1 MSAARGQ
8 RLPVAEPQPAGMRR
22 AAAVR
27 RPARA
32 RLAWV
37 LMAAALLA
45 ATPAMAGAA
54 PAASM
59 TPAATASANARLV
72 RGAFAA
78 WAAGTGSVF
87 DLLHE
92 DVVWT
97 VAGTSPVSGTYASR
111 QDFLDR
117 AAQPITARLATP
129 IVPELRDLVVQG
141 DTVVALFDGTATARD
156 GSAYRNTYAWHMVLE
171 GGRIVR
177 VTAFLDTW
185 ALEQLLQG

>member
-1 MSAARGQ
+1 MSAATAGRDARGA
-8 RLPVAEPQPAGMRR
+8 RPDNRPRPRSRWAGVALAAGLLTAAPLALARPAVAVVSAPGE
-22 AAAVR
+22 AAV
-27 RPARA
+27 ANSATIRA
-32 RLAWV
+32 
-37 LMAAALLA
+37 
-45 ATPAMAGAA
+45 
-54 PAASM
+54 
-59 TPAATASANARLV
+59 
-72 RGAFAA
+72 AFAA

-97 VAGTSPVSGTYASR
+97 VAGSSPVSGTYASR
-111 QDFLDR
+111 QDFLER
-117 AAQPITARLATP
+117 AVQPITARLATP

-185 ALEQLLQG
+185 ALEQLMRG

>member
-1 MSAARGQ
+1 M
-8 RLPVAEPQPAGMRR
+8 
-22 AAAVR
+22 AAAGHAPMR
-27 RPARA
+27 CARA
-32 RLAWV
+32 RLAA
-37 LMAAALLA
+37 LALAAAVA
-45 ATPAMAGAA
+45 AAA
-54 PAASM
+54 PAAAQAAGA
-59 TPAATASANARLV
+59 TPAAARSVGPATQV
-72 RGAFAA
+72 RAAFEA

-97 VAGTSPVSGTYASR
+97 VAGSSPVSGTYASR
-111 QDFLDR
+111 QEFLDR
-117 AAQPITARLATP
+117 AVQPITARLATP

-141 DTVVALFDGTATARD
+141 DTVVALFEGTATARD

-185 ALEQLLQG
+185 ALEHLLRG